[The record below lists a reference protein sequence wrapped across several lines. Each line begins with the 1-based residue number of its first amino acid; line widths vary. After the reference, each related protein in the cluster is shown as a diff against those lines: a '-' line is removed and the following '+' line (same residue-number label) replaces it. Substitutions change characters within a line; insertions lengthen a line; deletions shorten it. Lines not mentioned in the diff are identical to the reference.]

1 MNLQLEIIR
10 ILRDAAGHPLL
21 LSVLRAQAD
30 ARVRP
35 RPLKGIV
42 DAALDNLSQR
52 GFIIESENELDEAD
66 PYYQLDE
73 KGEAFAVK
81 QRL

>member
-21 LSVLRAQAD
+21 LSVLRAQVD
-30 ARVRP
+30 VRVRP

-42 DAALDNLSQR
+42 DAALANLSQR
-52 GFIIESENELDEAD
+52 GFIIESANELDEAD